1 MKKKILYPVIFAVVI
16 VLGYLNY
23 FREEPGIKEVEEVV
37 ETTNVAYETSGYFI
51 EAAKQFDDLKTNN
64 TNFEKA
70 SAKFK
75 DMVLSGEN
83 VLLDSARNL
92 FLKNNIVG
100 KSGEEWEF
108 FTEKLDYDQL
118 KDAVTSN
125 VGVKAVNKL
134 ENIIIK
140 GKNFKTNSKFDF
152 IDLAENVEIINGDTE
167 LFGDIGRYTA
177 ENKIITLSNNG
188 KYKTKNKDGKEISG
202 TFKNGKYDS
211 DKKLLELY
219 NSFTINYDGITLNG
233 TKMWYNDLNKGF
245 LIPDNPVI
253 TAGGYEIFPKEIKNP
268 DGDNIIDIV
277 GEITGTNGETSFRG
291 DKGYYNTDEKKL
303 YVEGNIVITSK
314 AGERVEAEKM
324 IYDTNTK
331 DADFIGKNNKV
342 IYTFNDRRAEA
353 SKFVYNSENKM
364 IHLDEGYTYE
374 DNLYRSI
381 GKKLDYNSDT
391 GEGVIFFGNLV
402 TKEKNE
408 KARGEKILFNS
419 KKKDYIIEKNAEI
432 NNGEYLFKS
441 EKLDYMNST
450 GFAHLTEPFT
460 ITGLKDRSVIS
471 GTKGE
476 YNIGT
481 QDFISNEKVTYVR
494 GKEKVSGDDFAYNL
508 KTEKGKITKNVF
520 YEDKAKNLTLTSDSG
535 SFQKDKYVEVNQN
548 VKITTAKEEIFAEKG
563 RYNLETEII
572 TIPGKIDFNTKDMKT
587 RGTVYDGIFNVKE
600 NTLTGKNLNAV
611 TDKNETISSNKAVY
625 YTEKDTLNLIGNVKI
640 SDSNSVL
647 TSEDMDYNT
656 KTRKAVS
663 NTSFKLIYDKTFTVT
678 GNDGVAEMASE
689 KITGNTI
696 KIVSD
701 KNEEFYADKIDG
713 NMKEMRFDF
722 IGNAKGRMLDTDKET
737 GKVIPVTY
745 TGDFVRV
752 YFKKENGTYKAV
764 RIEGRDDSI
773 ITREGQKFYSDYIE
787 MDLSRNIVYAGKNN
801 KVILNDERGKTVI
814 TGDVLNGNTRT
825 NIMEGHGNVVIV
837 NTGNDG
843 KVTTLK
849 GQESIMDNNNSIVE
863 MLKDVTA
870 ENDELILNADR
881 AIYNKVT
888 NKVKAF
894 GKVLVN
900 YKMKK

>member
-125 VGVKAVNKL
+125 AGVKAVNKL

-202 TFKNGKYDS
+202 TFKNGRYDS

-253 TAGGYEIFPKEIKNP
+253 TAGGYKIFSKEIKNP

-303 YVEGNIVITSK
+303 YVEGNILITSK
-314 AGERVEAEKM
+314 EGERVEAEKM

-342 IYTFNDRRAEA
+342 IYTFNDRKAEA
-353 SKFVYNSENKM
+353 SKFVYNSGNKM

-374 DNLYRSI
+374 DNLYKSV

-408 KARGEKILFNS
+408 KAKGEKILFNS
-419 KKKDYIIEKNAEI
+419 RTKDYIIEKDAEI

-460 ITGLKDRSVIS
+460 IAGLKDGSVIS

-481 QDFISNEKVTYVR
+481 QDFTSSEKVTYVR

-520 YEDKAKNLTLTSDSG
+520 YEDKAKNLTLTSSSG

-563 RYNLETEII
+563 RYNLQTEII
-572 TIPGKIDFNTKDMKT
+572 TILGKIDFNTKDMKT
-587 RGTVYDGIFNVKE
+587 KGTVYDGIFNVKE

-625 YTEKDTLNLIGNVKI
+625 HTDKDTLNLTGNVKI

-663 NTSFKLIYDKTFTVT
+663 NTPFKLIYDKTFIVT

-722 IGNAKGRMLDTDKET
+722 IGNARGRMLDTDKET

-787 MDLSRNIVYAGKNN
+787 MDLSRNIVYAGRNN

-814 TGDVLNGNTRT
+814 TGDILNGNTIT

-849 GQESIMDNNNSIVE
+849 GQESIMDNNNSTVE
-863 MLKDVTA
+863 MLRDVIA

-881 AIYNKVT
+881 AIYNKMT

>member
-1 MKKKILYPVIFAVVI
+1 M
-16 VLGYLNY
+16 
-23 FREEPGIKEVEEVV
+23 
-37 ETTNVAYETSGYFI
+37 
-51 EAAKQFDDLKTNN
+51 
-64 TNFEKA
+64 
-70 SAKFK
+70 
-75 DMVLSGEN
+75 
-83 VLLDSARNL
+83 
-92 FLKNNIVG
+92 
-100 KSGEEWEF
+100 
-108 FTEKLDYDQL
+108 
-118 KDAVTSN
+118 
-125 VGVKAVNKL
+125 
-134 ENIIIK
+134 
-140 GKNFKTNSKFDF
+140 
-152 IDLAENVEIINGDTE
+152 
-167 LFGDIGRYTA
+167 
-177 ENKIITLSNNG
+177 
-188 KYKTKNKDGKEISG
+188 
-202 TFKNGKYDS
+202 
-211 DKKLLELY
+211 
-219 NSFTINYDGITLNG
+219 
-233 TKMWYNDLNKGF
+233 
-245 LIPDNPVI
+245 
-253 TAGGYEIFPKEIKNP
+253 
-268 DGDNIIDIV
+268 
-277 GEITGTNGETSFRG
+277 
-291 DKGYYNTDEKKL
+291 
-303 YVEGNIVITSK
+303 
-314 AGERVEAEKM
+314 
-324 IYDTNTK
+324 
-331 DADFIGKNNKV
+331 
-342 IYTFNDRRAEA
+342 
-353 SKFVYNSENKM
+353 
-364 IHLDEGYTYE
+364 
-374 DNLYRSI
+374 
-381 GKKLDYNSDT
+381 
-391 GEGVIFFGNLV
+391 

-408 KARGEKILFNS
+408 KAKGEKILFNS

-460 ITGLKDRSVIS
+460 ITGLKDGSVIG

-481 QDFISNEKVTYVR
+481 QDFVSSEKVTYIR
-494 GKEKVSGDDFAYNL
+494 GKEKVSGDDFVYNL

-625 YTEKDTLNLIGNVKI
+625 YTEKDILNLIGNVKI
-640 SDSNSVL
+640 SDSNSVI

-663 NTSFKLIYDKTFTVT
+663 NTPFKLIYDKIFTVT

-722 IGNAKGRMLDTDKET
+722 IGNARGRMLDTDKET

-849 GQESIMDNNNSIVE
+849 GQESIMDNNNSTVE

-870 ENDELILNADR
+870 ENDELTLNADR

>member
-37 ETTNVAYETSGYFI
+37 ETTNVVYETSGYFI

-118 KDAVTSN
+118 KDAVTSD

-245 LIPDNPVI
+245 SIPDNPVI

-342 IYTFNDRRAEA
+342 IYTFNDRKAEA

-374 DNLYRSI
+374 DNLYRSA
-381 GKKLDYNSDT
+381 GKKLDYNLS
-391 GEGVIFFGNLV
+391 
-402 TKEKNE
+402 
-408 KARGEKILFNS
+408 
-419 KKKDYIIEKNAEI
+419 
-432 NNGEYLFKS
+432 
-441 EKLDYMNST
+441 
-450 GFAHLTEPFT
+450 
-460 ITGLKDRSVIS
+460 
-471 GTKGE
+471 
-476 YNIGT
+476 
-481 QDFISNEKVTYVR
+481 
-494 GKEKVSGDDFAYNL
+494 
-508 KTEKGKITKNVF
+508 
-520 YEDKAKNLTLTSDSG
+520 
-535 SFQKDKYVEVNQN
+535 
-548 VKITTAKEEIFAEKG
+548 
-563 RYNLETEII
+563 
-572 TIPGKIDFNTKDMKT
+572 
-587 RGTVYDGIFNVKE
+587 
-600 NTLTGKNLNAV
+600 
-611 TDKNETISSNKAVY
+611 
-625 YTEKDTLNLIGNVKI
+625 LIHI
-640 SDSNSVL
+640 
-647 TSEDMDYNT
+647 
-656 KTRKAVS
+656 
-663 NTSFKLIYDKTFTVT
+663 
-678 GNDGVAEMASE
+678 
-689 KITGNTI
+689 
-696 KIVSD
+696 
-701 KNEEFYADKIDG
+701 
-713 NMKEMRFDF
+713 
-722 IGNAKGRMLDTDKET
+722 
-737 GKVIPVTY
+737 
-745 TGDFVRV
+745 
-752 YFKKENGTYKAV
+752 
-764 RIEGRDDSI
+764 
-773 ITREGQKFYSDYIE
+773 
-787 MDLSRNIVYAGKNN
+787 
-801 KVILNDERGKTVI
+801 
-814 TGDVLNGNTRT
+814 
-825 NIMEGHGNVVIV
+825 
-837 NTGNDG
+837 
-843 KVTTLK
+843 
-849 GQESIMDNNNSIVE
+849 
-863 MLKDVTA
+863 
-870 ENDELILNADR
+870 
-881 AIYNKVT
+881 
-888 NKVKAF
+888 
-894 GKVLVN
+894 
-900 YKMKK
+900 

>member
-118 KDAVTSN
+118 KDAVTSDA
-125 VGVKAVNKL
+125 GVKAVNKL

-152 IDLAENVEIINGDTE
+152 IDLVENVEIINGDTE

-202 TFKNGKYDS
+202 TFKNGRYDS
-211 DKKLLELY
+211 DKKLLELF

-245 LIPDNPVI
+245 SIPDNPVI

-303 YVEGNIVITSK
+303 YVEGNIIITSK
-314 AGERVEAEKM
+314 AGEKVETEKM

-342 IYTFNDRRAEA
+342 IYTFNDRKAEA
-353 SKFVYNSENKM
+353 SKFVYNSGNKM

-374 DNLYRSI
+374 DNLYRST

-408 KARGEKILFNS
+408 KAKGEKILFNS
-419 KKKDYIIEKNAEI
+419 KKKDYIIEKDAEI

-460 ITGLKDRSVIS
+460 ITSLKDGSVIS

-481 QDFISNEKVTYVR
+481 QDFVSSEKVTYVR

-600 NTLTGKNLNAV
+600 NALTGKKLNAV
-611 TDKNETISSNKAVY
+611 TDKNETISSNKALY
-625 YTEKDTLNLIGNVKI
+625 YTDKDTLNLTGNVKI

-663 NTSFKLIYDKTFTVT
+663 NTPFKLIYDKTFTVT

-689 KITGNTI
+689 KITGNAI

-722 IGNAKGRMLDTDKET
+722 IGNARGKMLDTDKET

-814 TGDVLNGNTRT
+814 TGDVLSGNTRT

-849 GQESIMDNNNSIVE
+849 GQESIMDNNNSTVE

-870 ENDELILNADR
+870 ENDELTLNADR
-881 AIYNKVT
+881 AVYNKIT